1 MKLCLQFGWL
11 VSVVDMNPGHRAI
24 KQVICCMKS
33 EGLLMHRTDRQ
44 SLGILIRLG
53 HVYGVGMTVLGSQ
66 MDRGSG
72 RVLLQV
78 EVAHWKV
85 LG

>member
-1 MKLCLQFGWL
+1 MQ
-11 VSVVDMNPGHRAI
+11 
-24 KQVICCMKS
+24 
-33 EGLLMHRTDRQ
+33 RTDRQ
-44 SLGILIRLG
+44 SLGVLIRLG
-53 HVYGVGMTVLGSQ
+53 HICGVGMTVLGSQ